1 MSSSQHESG
10 AIRLTAHVHGEVQGV
25 GYRYFARRNAL
36 ALGLRGYARN
46 LVGGTVEVVAEGTRA
61 TLEELLR
68 RLERGPSAAE
78 VQRIETAWGAADGMF
93 AGFQVRG

>member
-1 MSSSQHESG
+1 MSSPQRESG
-10 AIRLTAHVHGEVQGV
+10 TIRLTARVYGEVQGV

-46 LVGGTVEVVAEGTRA
+46 LADGTVEVLAEGTRS
-61 TLEELLR
+61 TLEELVR

-78 VQRIETAWGAADGMF
+78 VQRVETAWESAGGTF

>member
-1 MSSSQHESG
+1 MSSLQRESG
-10 AIRLTAHVHGEVQGV
+10 VVRLTARVHGEVQGV

-46 LVGGTVEVVAEGTRA
+46 LADGTVEVVAEGTRA
-61 TLEELLR
+61 TLDELVR

-78 VQRIETAWGAADGMF
+78 VRQVETAWESASGMF

>member
-1 MSSSQHESG
+1 MSSPQRESG
-10 AIRLTAHVHGEVQGV
+10 TIRLTARVHGEVQGV

-46 LVGGTVEVVAEGTRA
+46 LADSTVEVVAEGTRA

-78 VQRIETAWGAADGMF
+78 VRQVETAWGAADGTL